1 MSPRTKPTKPTKPKV
16 MYVAA
21 MLPKRS
27 ETFVYRELLGLRAA
41 GWDVSALSVRPP
53 ERDLGSDTLDAL
65 AAGADVVYGG
75 VSSMLGNAL
84 AEAARHPRSTLRT
97 LGFAARLA
105 TGGDDLSGLRRAK
118 LLWQA
123 VGVLGAA
130 EAARRKGVE
139 HVHAHMAHVP
149 ASIAML
155 LALQLQVPF
164 SFTGHAVDIFSQRTL
179 LRTKLRRAAFCSCIS
194 QWHHRFYQELLSESG
209 KPTLEVHRLPV
220 VRCGVD
226 VAEFTPPA
234 SRPPGPL
241 RIVTVGRLIEKKG
254 FDLLLHAL
262 AQQPHGVP
270 EFECTIMGG
279 GDEAAALESL
289 RDALKLRGTVTF
301 TGAVP
306 NTEVRERLQSAD
318 LFVLPCRIAKSGDR
332 DGIPVVL
339 MEAMAS
345 GVPVIAGDI
354 PSIREL
360 VQHDHSGL
368 LVAPESG
375 TELGAAIT
383 GLLRDE
389 ELRDRL
395 ARGGRARVV
404 EEFDLELNVGRIAA
418 AIARTHGVAIENTQA
433 R

>member
-1 MSPRTKPTKPTKPKV
+1 MSRRPKV

-41 GWDVSALSVRPP
+41 GWDVSGLSVRPP
-53 ERDLGSDTLDAL
+53 ELDLGTDTLDAL
-65 AAGADVVYGG
+65 ASESHVLYRGLAN
-75 VSSMLGNAL
+75 MLAAAA
-84 AEAARHPRSTLRT
+84 AEVARHPRSTLRT
-97 LGFAARLA
+97 LGFAGKLA
-105 TGGDDLSGLRRAK
+105 LRGDDISGLRRAK

-123 VGVLGAA
+123 LGVLGAA
-130 EAARRKGVE
+130 EAARKEGVE

-155 LALQLQVPF
+155 LAQQLGVPF

-179 LRTKLRRAAFCSCIS
+179 LRTKLKRAAFCACIS
-194 QWHHRFYQELLSESG
+194 EWHHRFYQELLSESG
-209 KPTLEVHRLPV
+209 QGELEPHRLPV

-226 VAEFTPPA
+226 VAEFSPPA

-262 AQQPHGVP
+262 AKQPADVP
-270 EFECTIMGG
+270 EYTCTIMGG
-279 GDEAAALESL
+279 GEEAAALESL
-289 RDALKLRGTVTF
+289 RDALKLRDKVTF

-306 NTEVRERLQSAD
+306 NHEVRERLQAAD

-360 VQHDHSGL
+360 VRHDQSGL

-375 TELGAAIT
+375 TELGNAIT
-383 GLLRDE
+383 RMLRGDDA
-389 ELRDRL
+389 RDRL
-395 ARGGRARVV
+395 ARGGRERVV
-404 EEFDLELNVGRIAA
+404 EEFDLSLNVGRIAA
-418 AIARTHGVAIENTQA
+418 SIARAHGVSLDAA
-433 R
+433 SSR

>member
-1 MSPRTKPTKPTKPKV
+1 

-41 GWDVSALSVRPP
+41 GWNVSALSVRPP
-53 ERDLGSDTLDAL
+53 ERNLGNDAL
-65 AAGADVVYGG
+65 EDLAGEAEVLYRGLA
-75 VSSMLGNAL
+75 SMLAS
-84 AEAARHPRSTLRT
+84 AASEVLRHPRSSLRT
-97 LGFAARLA
+97 LGLA
-105 TGGDDLSGLRRAK
+105 GKLALGGDDISGLRRAK

-123 VGVLGAA
+123 LGVLGAA
-130 EAARRKGVE
+130 EAARRHEVQ

-155 LALQLQVPF
+155 LARQLGVPF

-179 LRTKLRRAAFCSCIS
+179 LRTKLGRAAFCACIS
-194 QWHHRFYQELLSESG
+194 RWHHQFYQELLGDSG
-209 KPTLEVHRLPV
+209 KPALEEHRLPV

-226 VAEFTPPA
+226 VTEFSPPA
-234 SRPPGPL
+234 SRPEGPL

-262 AQQPHGVP
+262 AKQPADAP
-270 EFECTIMGG
+270 AYTCTIMGG
-279 GDEAAALESL
+279 GEEAASLESL
-289 RDALKLRGTVTF
+289 RDALKLGDKVTF

-306 NTEVRERLQSAD
+306 NHEVRERLQSAD

-360 VQHDHSGL
+360 VHHERSGL

-375 TELGAAIT
+375 TELGHAISQ
-383 GLLRDE
+383 LLRSDE
-389 ELRDRL
+389 TRDRL

-404 EEFDLELNVGRIAA
+404 EEFDLALNVGRIAA
-418 AIARTHGVAIENTQA
+418 SIARAHGVTLRAVDA
-433 R
+433 A

>member
-1 MSPRTKPTKPTKPKV
+1 MSSPRRNGKTKPKV

-53 ERDLGSDTLDAL
+53 ERDLGL
-65 AAGADVVYGG
+65 AALDELAAEAEVLYRG

-84 AEAARHPRSTLRT
+84 AEVTRHPRSTLRT

-105 TGGDDLSGLRRAK
+105 VGGDDLSGLRRAK
-118 LLWQA
+118 LIWQA
-123 VGVLGAA
+123 LGVLGAA

-149 ASIAML
+149 ASVAML

-179 LRTKLRRAAFCSCIS
+179 LRTKLRRAAFCACIS
-194 QWHHRFYQELLSESG
+194 QWHQGFYQELLEESG
-209 KPTLEVHRLPV
+209 KPKLEVHRLPV

-226 VAEFTPPA
+226 VAEFSPPG

-262 AQQPHGVP
+262 AKQPADMP
-270 EFECTIMGG
+270 DFECTIMGG

-289 RDALKLRGTVTF
+289 RDALKLQGKVKF

-306 NTEVRERLQSAD
+306 NSEVRERLQSAD

-360 VQHDHSGL
+360 VRHDQSGL

-383 GLLRDE
+383 RLLRDGGV
-389 ELRDRL
+389 RDRL
-395 ARGGRARVV
+395 TRGGRQRVV
-404 EEFDLELNVGRIAA
+404 EEFDLALNVGRIGA
-418 AIARTHGVAIENTQA
+418 AIARAHGVVLDETTAG
-433 R
+433 

>member
-1 MSPRTKPTKPTKPKV
+1 MSTSRMLPKV

-53 ERDLGSDTLDAL
+53 ELDLGSATLDSLASEAEVLYRGVGKML
-65 AAGADVVYGG
+65 AAA
-75 VSSMLGNAL
+75 A
-84 AEAARHPRSTLRT
+84 AEVTRHPRSTLRT
-97 LGFAARLA
+97 LGLA
-105 TGGDDLSGLRRAK
+105 GKLALGKDDISGLRRAK

-123 VGVLGAA
+123 LGVLGAA
-130 EAARRKGVE
+130 EDARKHDVE

-155 LALQLQVPF
+155 LASQLGVPF

-179 LRTKLRRAAFCSCIS
+179 LKTKLKRAAFCACIS
-194 QWHHRFYQELLSESG
+194 EWHHRFYQELLQEAG
-209 KPTLEVHRLPV
+209 KGELEEHRLPV

-226 VAEFTPPA
+226 VSEFSPPA
-234 SRPPGPL
+234 SRPAGPI

-262 AQQPHGVP
+262 AKQPADMP
-270 EFECTIMGG
+270 QFQCTIMGG
-279 GDEAAALESL
+279 GEEAASLESL
-289 RDALKLRGTVTF
+289 RDSLKLQDRVEF

-306 NTEVRERLQSAD
+306 NHEVRERLQAAD

-360 VQHDHSGL
+360 VRHDGSGL
-368 LVAPESG
+368 LVAPESV
-375 TELGAAIT
+375 TELGTAIT
-383 GLLRDE
+383 RMLRDDE
-389 ELRDRL
+389 TRDRL
-395 ARGGRARVV
+395 ARGGRERVV
-404 EEFDLELNVGRIAA
+404 EEFDLALNVGRIGAS
-418 AIARTHGVAIENTQA
+418 IARAHGVSAHS
-433 R
+433 

>member
-1 MSPRTKPTKPTKPKV
+1 MTVRRPKV

-53 ERDLGSDTLDAL
+53 QLDLGTEVLDAL
-65 AAGADVVYGG
+65 ASEAQVLYRGLSKV
-75 VSSMLGNAL
+75 L
-84 AEAARHPRSTLRT
+84 ASAVAEVARHPRSTLRT
-97 LGFAARLA
+97 LGLA
-105 TGGDDLSGLRRAK
+105 GKLALGGDDISGLRRAK
-118 LLWQA
+118 LIWQA
-123 VGVLGAA
+123 LGVLGAA
-130 EAARRKGVE
+130 ETARRHGIE

-155 LALQLQVPF
+155 LALQLGVPF
-164 SFTGHAVDIFSQRTL
+164 SLTGHAVDIFSQRTL
-179 LRTKLRRAAFCSCIS
+179 LRTKLKRAAFCACIS
-194 QWHHRFYQELLSESG
+194 EWHHRFYQELLADSG
-209 KPTLEVHRLPV
+209 KPALEEHRLPV
-220 VRCGVD
+220 IRCGVD
-226 VAEFTPPA
+226 VAEFSPPA

-262 AQQPHGVP
+262 AEQPANMP
-270 EFECTIMGG
+270 EYHCTIMGG
-279 GDEAAALESL
+279 GEQAQALESL
-289 RDALKLRGTVTF
+289 RDRLKLQGKVDF
-301 TGAVP
+301 TGPVP
-306 NTEVRERLQSAD
+306 NHEVRERLQAAD

-360 VQHDHSGL
+360 VAHEHSGL

-375 TELGAAIT
+375 AELGAAIT
-383 GLLRDE
+383 RMLRDDE
-389 ELRDRL
+389 ARDRM

-404 EEFDLELNVGRIAA
+404 EEFDLSLNVGRIAA
-418 AIARTHGVAIENTQA
+418 AIARAHGVDLDTAESP

>member
-1 MSPRTKPTKPTKPKV
+1 MKRPKV

-27 ETFVYRELLGLRAA
+27 ETFVYRELLGLREA

-53 ERDLGSDTLDAL
+53 ERNLGSDALEDL
-65 AAGADVVYGG
+65 AAQAEVLYRGLGEVLAAAAAEVV
-75 VSSMLGNAL
+75 
-84 AEAARHPRSTLRT
+84 RHPRSTLRT
-97 LGFAARLA
+97 LGLAGRLA
-105 TGGDDLSGLRRAK
+105 LGRDDISGVRRAK

-123 VGVLGAA
+123 LGVLGAA
-130 EAARRKGVE
+130 EAARKHDVE

-155 LALQLQVPF
+155 LASQLQVPF

-179 LRTKLRRAAFCSCIS
+179 LRTKLRRAAFCACIS
-194 QWHHRFYQELLSESG
+194 EWHQRFYQELLEQSG
-209 KPTLEVHRLPV
+209 GPLEDHRLPV

-226 VAEFTPPA
+226 VAEFSAPA

-262 AQQPHGVP
+262 AKQPADVP
-270 EFECTIMGG
+270 DFECTIMGG
-279 GDEAAALESL
+279 GEEAAALESL
-289 RDALKLRGTVTF
+289 RDALKLQGRVTF
-301 TGAVP
+301 TGSVP
-306 NTEVRERLQSAD
+306 NHEVRERLQAAD

-360 VQHDHSGL
+360 VHHDYSGL
-368 LVAPESG
+368 LVAPESV
-375 TELGAAIT
+375 TEPSAAIARMV
-383 GLLRDE
+383 RDDAI
-389 ELRDRL
+389 RDRL

-404 EEFDLELNVGRIAA
+404 EEFDLGLNVGRIAA
-418 AIARTHGVAIENTQA
+418 SIGLAHGISP

>member
-1 MSPRTKPTKPTKPKV
+1 MPTTRTLPKV

-41 GWDVSALSVRPP
+41 GWDVSALSIRPP
-53 ERDLGSDTLDAL
+53 ERDLGSATLEQL
-65 AAGADVVYGG
+65 AAEAEVLYRG
-75 VSSMLGNAL
+75 VGTMLAAAA
-84 AEAARHPRSTLRT
+84 AEATRHPRSTLRT
-97 LGFAARLA
+97 LGLA
-105 TGGDDLSGLRRAK
+105 GKLALGGDDISGLRRAK
-118 LLWQA
+118 LVWQA
-123 VGVLGAA
+123 LGVLGAA
-130 EAARRKGVE
+130 QKARKHEVE

-149 ASIAML
+149 ASVAML
-155 LALQLQVPF
+155 LASQLGVPF

-179 LRTKLRRAAFCSCIS
+179 LKTKLKRAAFCACIS
-194 QWHHRFYQELLSESG
+194 QWHQRFYQELLRDSG
-209 KPTLEVHRLPV
+209 ARELDEHRLPV

-226 VAEFTPPA
+226 VSEFSPPA
-234 SRPPGPL
+234 SRPPGPI

-262 AQQPHGVP
+262 AKQPADMP
-270 EFECTIMGG
+270 AFQCTIMGG
-279 GDEAAALESL
+279 GEEAQALESL
-289 RDALKLRGTVTF
+289 RDALKLQDRVEF

-306 NTEVRERLQSAD
+306 NHEVRERLQAAD

-360 VQHDHSGL
+360 VRHEGSGL
-368 LVAPESG
+368 LVAPESV
-375 TELGAAIT
+375 TELSTAIT
-383 GLLRDE
+383 RMLRDDE
-389 ELRDRL
+389 TRDRL
-395 ARGGRARVV
+395 ARGGRDRVV
-404 EEFDLELNVGRIAA
+404 EEFDLALNVGRIGES
-418 AIARTHGVAIENTQA
+418 IARAHGVAP
-433 R
+433 

>member
-1 MSPRTKPTKPTKPKV
+1 MPRRPKV

-41 GWDVSALSVRPP
+41 GWDVAALSVRPP
-53 ERDLGSDTLDAL
+53 ELDLGTATLDAL
-65 AAGADVVYGG
+65 ASEAEVLYRGLSKVL
-75 VSSMLGNAL
+75 SSAA
-84 AEAARHPRSTLRT
+84 AEVARHPRSTLRT
-97 LGFAARLA
+97 LGLAGRLA
-105 TGGDDLSGLRRAK
+105 LGGDDISGIRRAK
-118 LLWQA
+118 LIWQA
-123 VGVLGAA
+123 IGVLGAA
-130 EAARRKGVE
+130 ETARRHGVE

-155 LALQLQVPF
+155 LALQLGVPF
-164 SFTGHAVDIFSQRTL
+164 SFTGHAVDIFSQRTM
-179 LRTKLRRAAFCSCIS
+179 LRTKLKRAAFCACIS
-194 QWHHRFYQELLSESG
+194 EWHHRFYQELLTESG
-209 KPTLEVHRLPV
+209 QRPLEAHRLPV

-226 VAEFTPPA
+226 VAEFSPPA
-234 SRPPGPL
+234 SRPPGPI

-262 AQQPHGVP
+262 AEQPADMPKYH
-270 EFECTIMGG
+270 CTIMGG
-279 GDEAAALESL
+279 GEEAGALESL
-289 RDALKLRGTVTF
+289 RDALKLQGKVEF
-301 TGAVP
+301 TGPVP
-306 NTEVRERLQSAD
+306 NHEVRERLQAAD
-318 LFVLPCRIAKSGDR
+318 LFVLPCRIARSGDR

-360 VQHDHSGL
+360 VAHDKSGL

-375 TELGAAIT
+375 AELGAAIT
-383 GLLRDE
+383 RLLRDDE
-389 ELRDRL
+389 ARDRM

-404 EEFDLELNVGRIAA
+404 EEFDLSLNVGRIAA
-418 AIARTHGVAIENTQA
+418 SIARAHGVELDAA
-433 R
+433 GSPR

>member
-1 MSPRTKPTKPTKPKV
+1 MTDSKSRRLPKV

-27 ETFVYRELLGLRAA
+27 ETFVYRELLGLRSA

-53 ERDLGSDTLDAL
+53 ERDLGSDALDAL
-65 AAGADVVYGG
+65 ASESEVLYRG
-75 VSSMLGNAL
+75 VGKMLGAAA
-84 AEAARHPRSTLRT
+84 AEVVKHPRHTLRT
-97 LGFAARLA
+97 LGLA
-105 TGGDDLSGLRRAK
+105 GKLALGNDDISGARRAK
-118 LLWQA
+118 LLWQTL
-123 VGVLGAA
+123 GVLGAA
-130 EAARRKGVE
+130 ESAREHDVE

-155 LALQLQVPF
+155 LASQLGVPF

-179 LRTKLRRAAFCSCIS
+179 LRTKLQRAAFCACIS
-194 QWHHRFYQELLSESG
+194 EWHQGFYRELLERSG
-209 KPTLEVHRLPV
+209 KDALDDHRLPV

-226 VAEFTPPA
+226 VAEFSPPA

-262 AQQPHGVP
+262 AKQPANVP
-270 EFECTIMGG
+270 DFECTIMGG

-289 RDALKLRGTVTF
+289 RDALKLKGRVTF

-306 NTEVRERLQSAD
+306 NHEVRERLQAAD

-360 VQHDHSGL
+360 VRHDQSGL
-368 LVAPESG
+368 LVAPESVE
-375 TELGAAIT
+375 ELGAAVT
-383 GLLRDE
+383 RMLRSDE
-389 ELRDRL
+389 DRDRL
-395 ARGGRARVV
+395 ARGGRVRVV
-404 EEFDLELNVGRIAA
+404 EEFDLSLNVGRIATS
-418 AIARTHGVAIENTQA
+418 IARAHGVEASAAPTPG
-433 R
+433 

>member
-1 MSPRTKPTKPTKPKV
+1 MKRPKV

-27 ETFVYRELLGLRAA
+27 ETFVYRELLGLRDA

-53 ERDLGSDTLDAL
+53 ERNLGTDAL
-65 AAGADVVYGG
+65 EDLASEAEVLYRGLGEVLAAAATEVV
-75 VSSMLGNAL
+75 
-84 AEAARHPRSTLRT
+84 RHPRSTLRT
-97 LGFAARLA
+97 LGLA
-105 TGGDDLSGLRRAK
+105 GKLALGRDDISGLRRAK

-123 VGVLGAA
+123 LGVLGVAA
-130 EAARRKGVE
+130 AARRHDVE

-155 LALQLQVPF
+155 LASQLQVPF

-179 LRTKLRRAAFCSCIS
+179 LRTKLKRAAFCACIS
-194 QWHHRFYQELLSESG
+194 QWHQRFYQELLAETG
-209 KPTLEVHRLPV
+209 DEVEEHRLPV

-226 VAEFTPPA
+226 VSEFSPPA

-262 AQQPHGVP
+262 AKQPADVP
-270 EFECTIMGG
+270 GFECTIMGG
-279 GDEAAALESL
+279 GEEATALESL
-289 RDALKLRGTVTF
+289 RDALKLQGRVTF

-306 NTEVRERLQSAD
+306 NHEVRERLQAAD

-360 VQHDHSGL
+360 VHHDESGL
-368 LVAPESG
+368 LVAPESV
-375 TELGAAIT
+375 TELSSAIT
-383 GLLRDE
+383 RMLRGDE
-389 ELRDRL
+389 VRDRL

-404 EEFDLELNVGRIAA
+404 EEFDLALNVGRIAA
-418 AIARTHGVAIENTQA
+418 SIARAHGIRPTAA
-433 R
+433 

>member
-1 MSPRTKPTKPTKPKV
+1 MSRPKV

-41 GWDVSALSVRPP
+41 GWDVDALSVRPP
-53 ERDLGSDTLDAL
+53 EVDLGTEALDAL
-65 AAGADVVYGG
+65 ASEAEVLYRPVVD
-75 VSSMLGNAL
+75 MLRAAA
-84 AEAARHPRSTLRT
+84 AEVVRHPRSSLRT
-97 LGFAARLA
+97 LGLA
-105 TGGDDLSGLRRAK
+105 GTLALGRDDIGGLRRAK
-118 LLWQA
+118 LLWQTL
-123 VGVLGAA
+123 GVLGVAQR
-130 EAARRKGVE
+130 ARAHGVE
-139 HVHAHMAHVP
+139 HLHAHMAHVP

-155 LALQLQVPF
+155 LACQLGVPF

-179 LRTKLRRAAFCSCIS
+179 LRTKLTRAAFCACIS
-194 QWHHRFYQELLSESG
+194 QWHRRFYQDLLVESG
-209 KPTLEVHRLPV
+209 MDTLEPHRLPV

-226 VAEFTPPA
+226 VAEFSPPA

-262 AQQPHGVP
+262 AKQPSDASD
-270 EFECTIMGG
+270 FTCTIMGG
-279 GDEAAALESL
+279 GEEAGPLESL
-289 RDALKLRGTVTF
+289 RDALKLQGRVEF

-306 NTEVRERLQSAD
+306 NHEVRQRLQAAD

-360 VQHDHSGL
+360 VAHDRSGL
-368 LVAPESG
+368 LVAPESV
-375 TELGAAIT
+375 TELSAAL
-383 GLLRDE
+383 GRMLRDDE
-389 ELRDRL
+389 ARDRM
-395 ARGGRARVV
+395 ARGGRERVV
-404 EEFDLELNVGRIAA
+404 EEFDLSLNVERIATS
-418 AIARTHGVAIENTQA
+418 IARAHGVATP
-433 R
+433 

>member
-1 MSPRTKPTKPTKPKV
+1 VTPRRPKV

-53 ERDLGSDTLDAL
+53 ELDLGTAALDAL
-65 AAGADVVYGG
+65 ASESEVLYRGLSKML
-75 VSSMLGNAL
+75 SSAA
-84 AEAARHPRSTLRT
+84 AEMARHPRSTLRT
-97 LGFAARLA
+97 LGLA
-105 TGGDDLSGLRRAK
+105 GKLALGGDDISGSRRAK
-118 LLWQA
+118 LIWQA
-123 VGVLGAA
+123 LGVLGAA
-130 EAARRKGVE
+130 ETARSHGVE

-155 LALQLQVPF
+155 LALQLGVPF
-164 SFTGHAVDIFSQRTL
+164 SFTGHAVDIFSQRTM
-179 LRTKLRRAAFCSCIS
+179 LRTKLKRAAFCACIS
-194 QWHHRFYQELLSESG
+194 EWHHRFYQELLTESG
-209 KPTLEVHRLPV
+209 QRTLEEHRLPV

-226 VAEFTPPA
+226 VSEFSPPA
-234 SRPPGPL
+234 SRPPGPI

-262 AQQPHGVP
+262 AEQPADMP
-270 EFECTIMGG
+270 EYHCTIMGG
-279 GDEAAALESL
+279 GEEAEALESL
-289 RDALKLRGTVTF
+289 RDALKLKGKVDF
-301 TGAVP
+301 TGPVP
-306 NTEVRERLQSAD
+306 NHEVRERLQAAD

-360 VQHDHSGL
+360 VAHDKSGL

-375 TELGAAIT
+375 AELGAAIT
-383 GLLRDE
+383 RLLRDDE
-389 ELRDRL
+389 ARDRM

-404 EEFDLELNVGRIAA
+404 EEFDLGLNVGRIAA
-418 AIARTHGVAIENTQA
+418 SIARAHGVDLDAA
-433 R
+433 VSPR

>member
-1 MSPRTKPTKPTKPKV
+1 MSTARMLPKV

-53 ERDLGSDTLDAL
+53 ELDLGSATLDSLASEAEVLYRGLGKML
-65 AAGADVVYGG
+65 AAA
-75 VSSMLGNAL
+75 A
-84 AEAARHPRSTLRT
+84 AEVTRHPRSTLRT
-97 LGFAARLA
+97 LGLA
-105 TGGDDLSGLRRAK
+105 GKLALGKDDISGLRRAK

-123 VGVLGAA
+123 LGVLGAA
-130 EAARRKGVE
+130 EDARKHDVE

-155 LALQLQVPF
+155 LASQLGVPF

-179 LRTKLRRAAFCSCIS
+179 LKTKLKRAAFCACIS
-194 QWHHRFYQELLSESG
+194 EWHHRFYQELLQESG
-209 KPTLEVHRLPV
+209 KGELEEHRLPV

-226 VAEFTPPA
+226 VSEFSPPA
-234 SRPPGPL
+234 SRPAGPI

-262 AQQPHGVP
+262 AKQPADMP
-270 EFECTIMGG
+270 QFQCTIMGG
-279 GDEAAALESL
+279 GEEAASLESL
-289 RDALKLRGTVTF
+289 RDSLKLQDRVEF

-306 NTEVRERLQSAD
+306 NHEVRERLQAAD

-360 VQHDHSGL
+360 VRHDGSGL
-368 LVAPESG
+368 LVAPESV
-375 TELGAAIT
+375 TELGTAIT
-383 GLLRDE
+383 RMLRDGE
-389 ELRDRL
+389 TRDRL
-395 ARGGRARVV
+395 ARGGRDRVV
-404 EEFDLELNVGRIAA
+404 EEFDLALNVGRIGAS
-418 AIARTHGVAIENTQA
+418 IARAHGVSAHP
-433 R
+433 